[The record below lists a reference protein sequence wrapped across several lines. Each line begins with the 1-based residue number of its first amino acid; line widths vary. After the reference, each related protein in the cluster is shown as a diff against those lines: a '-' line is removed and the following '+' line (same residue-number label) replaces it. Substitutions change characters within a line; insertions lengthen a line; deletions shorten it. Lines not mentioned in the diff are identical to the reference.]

1 MRIHILEEGDADM
14 KRVLTASLAAVLM
27 MASLLL
33 PSCGKSVFTM
43 SKNTEKAMT
52 IEAKNADKD
61 AFFEVGSLVVADGE
75 QISIKSNLEKG
86 SVTVEIIAEPAE
98 QSADELPDLNSEPV
112 LTSLAGV
119 EDTTIAG
126 TVPAGDYMVK
136 ATVTEKATG
145 TIDIDVTAAK

>member
-1 MRIHILEEGDADM
+1 M
-14 KRVLTASLAAVLM
+14 KKALTMTFMTVLVM
-27 MASLLL
+27 VSLLL

-52 IEAKNADKD
+52 IEAKNAGDGE
-61 AFFEVGSLVVADGE
+61 FFQVGTLVVADGE

-86 SVTVEIIAEPAE
+86 AVTVEIFGEPAG
-98 QSADELPDLNSEPV
+98 QSADELPDMDSEPV

-119 EDTTIAG
+119 ESTAIEG
-126 TVPAGDYMVK
+126 TVPAGDYMVQ